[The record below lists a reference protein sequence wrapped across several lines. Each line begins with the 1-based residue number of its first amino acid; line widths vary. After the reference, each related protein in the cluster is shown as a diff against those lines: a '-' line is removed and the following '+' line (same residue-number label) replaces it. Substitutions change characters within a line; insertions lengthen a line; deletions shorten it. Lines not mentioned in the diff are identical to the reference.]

1 MNIQIFRDRVNAI
14 GSALPGAQLAHPFD
28 GEHDS
33 WKIGGKMFTCIGSRE
48 TGVSVKTPDIETA
61 AMMIES
67 GAAIK
72 APYFHRSWVH
82 LTPETSDDLLRGAI
96 ERSYD
101 IVRGGLTKKAQA
113 ALPSRTER
121 EAA

>member
-1 MNIQIFRDRVNAI
+1 MKAFALRGRVNAI
-14 GSALPGAQLAHPFD
+14 CTDLPGAELTHPWD
-28 GEHDS
+28 GEHDA
-33 WKIGGKMFTCIGSRE
+33 WKIGGKMFTCIGSMM

-61 AMMIES
+61 SMMIEG
-67 GAAIK
+67 GAAEK

-82 LTPETSDDLLRGAI
+82 LTPDTDDDLLRGAI

-101 IVRGGLTKKAQA
+101 IVRFGLTKKAQA
-113 ALPSRTER
+113 ALPARTER